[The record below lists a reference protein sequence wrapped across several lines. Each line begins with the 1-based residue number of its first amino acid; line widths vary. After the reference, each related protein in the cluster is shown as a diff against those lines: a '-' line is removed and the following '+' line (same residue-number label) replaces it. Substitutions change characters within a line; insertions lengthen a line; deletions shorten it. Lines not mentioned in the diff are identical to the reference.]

1 MARAKRRRPREEA
14 TTRTANIAI
23 LIASIATAT
32 LTVLGSGQT
41 AVCADLVGRILNNR
55 GQAVSGITVTVVSA
69 ADVNAGKGVSDSN
82 GSYAISNLTPGAYKL
97 NIVPDQWV
105 MSYIG
110 EKGLTVN
117 WGLAPHSTPVAVA
130 TLGTAADSA
139 GADTAA
145 PKNSHAKS
153 QPETGGSHELQGT
166 TD

>member
-1 MARAKRRRPREEA
+1 M
-14 TTRTANIAI
+14 
-23 LIASIATAT
+23 ATASV
-32 LTVLGSGQT
+32 TVLTTG
-41 AVCADLVGRILNNR
+41 ARPALCADLVGRILNNR
-55 GQAVSGITVTVVSA
+55 GEAVPGIIVTVVSA
-69 ADVNAGKGVSDSN
+69 ADVDAGKGVSNSN

-130 TLGTAADSA
+130 TLGTAADTSA
-139 GADTAA
+139 ASSAAA
-145 PKNSHAKS
+145 PKISHAKS
-153 QPETGGSHELQGT
+153 QAETGGSNELQGT